1 MLILHLKNL
10 FRCCLVLLSQVS
22 ELFFHIFDLL
32 FKIFVVFLHK
42 TQFLFANIP
51 LLLIFVWEFIW
62 SWYELLFQ
70 LFNLPNQIFL
80 LILRLI
86 FNPFILFN
94 QSIQSRLLIFLYL
107 IQHISKVSYF
117 WLILFQKSIF
127 WVQIYYRYIRNVF
140 CSWCIFQSW

>member
-22 ELFFHIFDLL
+22 ELFLHIFDLL

-94 QSIQSRLLIFLYL
+94 QSIQSRLVIFLYL

-127 WVQIYYRYIRNVF
+127 RVQIYYRYIGNVF
-140 CSWCIFQSW
+140 CSWCVFQSW